1 MPLRC
6 PDGQCPVGGVTGSL
20 VWVAAS
26 PAAEGRSDD
35 GIAECT
41 TAYWGC
47 RSPESDGTAY
57 DRSSVNRYSG
67 GRRPGDAGSAWGP
80 VAGVHTGE
88 SVRSEHS
95 FSRGS
100 TRAGARPDRTGGS
113 TSVRPARS
121 RELWCDAGVVW
132 TSRSTGGP
140 DTGGPRG
147 GPGAGELWGPSS
159 LAYSSRRPDPGGH
172 DHPSIGTSP
181 RELWRQSGAP
191 EPGGRAGGW
200 GANQSDRRPG
210 PPELCRQSGAP
221 EPGGESTPRRDD
233 GAAGQ
238 SRSGRLQSGVQ
249 SAGAIATG
257 AARGGLQSFGGG
269 RPRAGYYDGQPRSSP
284 GRPDSGRPGSSGSRF
299 VRRALGAL
307 SATALPAGGPAS
319 GGPRAD
325 WRRYDD
331 QSVDRRPH
339 PAGPA
344 TEPLTAGFGF
354 TRDRKSTRLNSSHGH
369 I

>member
-113 TSVRPARS
+113 TSVRP
-121 RELWCDAGVVW
+121 
-132 TSRSTGGP
+132 
-140 DTGGPRG
+140 
-147 GPGAGELWGPSS
+147 PG
-159 LAYSSRRPDPGGH
+159 
-172 DHPSIGTSP
+172 P
-181 RELWRQSGAP
+181 RELW
-191 EPGGRAGGW
+191 
-200 GANQSDRRPG
+200 
-210 PPELCRQSGAP
+210 RQSGAP

-319 GGPRAD
+319 GGPRAG
-325 WRRYDD
+325 WRRDDD
-331 QSVDRRPH
+331 QSVDRRPP

-354 TRDRKSTRLNSSHGH
+354 TSGGPVDG
-369 I
+369 